1 MRKLPRARAGMR
13 MLWGQ
18 RTGAMPP
25 MRLAD
30 LDTQLEPSP
39 EGGESLLHGRR
50 GTVGHIRLNRPKALN
65 SLTMEMVRGIEASL
79 DRFLED
85 PAVAVIVL
93 SGAGERALCA
103 GGDIRALVTTLE
115 EGPAAA
121 EAFWRDEYHLVSRI
135 AHCPKPYVALMDG
148 ITMGGG
154 MGMSMHAR
162 HRIVTERSKLAM
174 PECAIGF
181 FPDVGGSWRL
191 SRAPGEVGT
200 YLGLTGAIANA
211 SDSIR
216 AGLADAYISIA
227 ELDAFATALEEL
239 PQNITSASVDA
250 LASRFARPLEATPLA
265 AHRALVDRAFA
276 SGHVAEIVARLRA
289 ESGEFAEKTLKAI
302 NANAPAGLVMALR
315 LLRLARQSATLEAC
329 LEREIAAGI
338 RMVMR
343 PDFKEGVR
351 AAVIDKDR
359 NPRWQPS
366 NVSIVDETAIETMIE
381 PLDPPL
387 FPAESFASAS

>member
-1 MRKLPRARAGMR
+1 
-13 MLWGQ
+13 
-18 RTGAMPP
+18 

-30 LDTQLEPSP
+30 LDLELAVSP

-65 SLTMEMVRGIEASL
+65 SLTMEMVHGIEASL
-79 DRFLED
+79 ARFLDD

-103 GGDIRALVTTLE
+103 GGDIRALVATLE
-115 EGPAAA
+115 TGPELA

-174 PECAIGF
+174 PECVIGF
-181 FPDVGGSWRL
+181 FPDVGGTWRL
-191 SRAPGEVGT
+191 SNAPGELGT
-200 YLGLTGAIANA
+200 YLGLTGAMANA

-216 AGLADAYISIA
+216 AGLADVCVSIA
-227 ELDAFATALEEL
+227 DLDAFVTALEML
-239 PQNITSASVDA
+239 PEDATSASVAA
-250 LASRFARPLEATPLA
+250 LSARFARPLDETLLDS
-265 AHRALVDRAFA
+265 HRALIDRVFA
-276 SGHVAEIVARLRA
+276 SDHVGEIAARLEA
-289 ESGEFAEKTLKAI
+289 EPGDFADATLSAI

-315 LLRLARQSATLEAC
+315 LLRLGRQSATLEEC
-329 LEREIAAGI
+329 LTREIAAGI

-343 PDFKEGVR
+343 ADFKEGVR
-351 AAVIDKDR
+351 ATVIDKDR
-359 NPRWQPS
+359 SPRWRPAR
-366 NVSIVDETAIETMIE
+366 IADVDEQEIESMLT

-387 FPAESFASAS
+387 FPSGSIGSAP